1 MFRVYYESLGNFF
14 LGICCTKCVS
24 VGTRGVFPS
33 SFGGIEMYVKTLV
46 LENLCRKGFDELF
59 WDVCPH

>member
-1 MFRVYYESLGNFF
+1 MKALVTFSWTFVSA
-14 LGICCTKCVS
+14 KCAS

-33 SFGGIEMYVKTLV
+33 SFGDIEMYVKILV

-59 WDVCPH
+59 